1 MSPSITVIV
10 PVYNAE
16 QYLDACIESIL
27 MQTYSDLE
35 CILVDDGS
43 KDNSGIICDKYAVKD
58 TRVKVI
64 HQENGGEMAA
74 RAAGVRLSQGDYLY
88 FVDSDDMIKSDTL
101 EVMISYLEN
110 DVDIVVFET
119 SINQTFIKDDYIIW
133 LLNFHDWTVWGKLYR
148 RNLFDEY
155 VLTVP
160 RYFKVG
166 GDFLTQLRL
175 LKNVQGKICLR
186 SQYKYLYN
194 TNNPNSIQISYRK
207 SYEYEKNMILEVDR
221 ILKNGN
227 LDIEVKR
234 AYLTWRLMYL
244 GGMIGLR
251 YKIDY
256 SAPWVV
262 ELLLDSSGI
271 KLSIKERIIIN
282 AICRPIFRMVLIIEK
297 TIRLWGRRILNRLR
311 TKI

>member
-35 CILVDDGS
+35 CILVNDGS
-43 KDNSGIICDKYAVKD
+43 KDNSGIICDKYAAKD

-119 SINQTFIKDDYIIW
+119 NINQTFIKDDYIIW

-194 TNNPNSIQISYRK
+194 TNNPNSIQISHRK

-221 ILKNGN
+221 ILKNDN
-227 LDIEVKR
+227 LGIEVKR
-234 AYLTWRLMYL
+234 VYLTWRLIYL

-262 ELLLDSSGI
+262 KLLLDSSGV

-282 AICRPIFRMVLIIEK
+282 AIYRPIFRMVLIIEK
-297 TIRLWGRRILNRLR
+297 SIRLWGRRILNRLR
-311 TKI
+311 SKI